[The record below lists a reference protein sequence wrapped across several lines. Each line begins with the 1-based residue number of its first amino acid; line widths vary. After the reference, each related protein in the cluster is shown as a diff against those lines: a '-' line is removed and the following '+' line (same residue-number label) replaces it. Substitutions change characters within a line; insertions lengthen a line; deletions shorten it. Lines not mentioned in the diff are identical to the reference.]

1 MEERWRTRADPAV
14 PLSEA
19 LLCLST
25 PEGWRCLIVFGFFF
39 GPDLTCSRTGTLVT
53 ARTPGLA
60 HTAAAQLFA
69 QLHRHRVQALLPQTH
84 QSETSP
90 FLLADGRGIGWREAA
105 GGGRRWREVAGGGG
119 RRREEVGGEGGV
131 CARVRHIGKKRK
143 KKEKNKEIPFTR
155 ISTNTHT

>member
-1 MEERWRTRADPAV
+1 MEERRRARADPAV

-25 PEGWRCLIVFGFFF
+25 PEGWRCLIVFGLFF
-39 GPDLTCSRTGTLVT
+39 GPGLTCSRTGTLVT

-60 HTAAAQLFA
+60 HAAAAQLFA

-105 GGGRRWREVAGGGG
+105 GGGRRWQEVAGGGRRWWEEAGGGGG
-119 RRREEVGGEGGV
+119 RGRGV
-131 CARVRHIGKKRK
+131 RQSETHRKEK
-143 KKEKNKEIPFTR
+143 KKEREK
-155 ISTNTHT
+155 

>member
-1 MEERWRTRADPAV
+1 MEERRRARADPAV

-25 PEGWRCLIVFGFFF
+25 PEGWRCLIVFFFWP
-39 GPDLTCSRTGTLVT
+39 GPYLFQDWDTCHSADPRPCPHCSST
-53 ARTPGLA
+53 AVCSAAPTPGA
-60 HTAAAQLFA
+60 STA
-69 QLHRHRVQALLPQTH
+69 
-84 QSETSP
+84 SP
-90 FLLADGRGIGWREAA
+90 NPPIGNKPLSPRGRQGYRLA
-105 GGGRRWREVAGGGG
+105 GGGRRWQEVAGGGG
-119 RRREEVGGEGGV
+119 RRRKEVGGEGGV